1 MLFYQPDPKDDTLEL
16 WLPEDFPGLQK
27 YGLKFEPFPGNP
39 TIKAWNTC
47 DTFARLTPH
56 APLYEFRGRTDDW
69 LRLTVGTACRALEI
83 EDRLM
88 ELMRE
93 PISAQPSPILSSS
106 DSSNSQSS
114 LSDLQSSFSSLSST
128 TTTNDPQRVEAVT
141 VLGNARKSLSAI
153 IQMKD
158 CDYPLEE
165 EKQMAKRAAEIITE
179 EKLQFPLTL
188 RPEAMIFVTPQTPAI
203 QITQKGSLQRKKNEQ
218 SFGPILDRLDL

>member
-1 MLFYQPDPKDDTLEL
+1 MLFYQRDPKDDTLEL

-27 YGLKFEPFPGNP
+27 YGLKFESYPGEES
-39 TIKAWNTC
+39 IQAWNTC

-93 PISAQPSPILSSS
+93 PISQPSSKEQSPILSPSGSS
-106 DSSNSQSS
+106 SSQ
-114 LSDLQSSFSSLSST
+114 LSST
-128 TTTNDPQRVEAVT
+128 DLQNSFTSNSSDAQRVEAVT
-141 VLGNARKSLSAI
+141 VLGHARKALSAV

-158 CDYPLEE
+158 CTYPQEE
-165 EKQMAKRAAEIITE
+165 EKQMARRAAEIITD
-179 EKLQFPLTL
+179 EKLQYPLIL
-188 RPEAMIFVTPQTPAI
+188 RPEAVIFATAETPAI
-203 QITQKGSLQRKKNEQ
+203 SITQKGSVQRKKNEQ
-218 SFGPILDRLDL
+218 AFGPILDKMDL